1 MKYSY
6 EEDVIEDVFLAIEQ
20 DSLLRQRY
28 DELSAEL
35 RPQVVNNWIGQYT
48 KQMVGMESIRQVNAS
63 RSKLIK
69 SYTKLGRIRI

>member
-6 EEDVIEDVFLAIEQ
+6 EEDVIEDLFLVIEQ

-48 KQMVGMESIRQVNAS
+48 KQMVGMESVRQVKAG

>member
-1 MKYSY
+1 MKYAY
-6 EEDVIEDVFLAIEQ
+6 EEDVIEDLLLAIEQ

-48 KQMVGMESIRQVNAS
+48 KQMVGMESIRQVNAR

>member
-20 DSLLRQRY
+20 VSLLRQRY

>member
-1 MKYSY
+1 MKYAY
-6 EEDVIEDVFLAIEQ
+6 EEDVIEDLLLAIEQ
-20 DSLLRQRY
+20 DALLRHRY

-48 KQMVGMESIRQVNAS
+48 KQMVGMESIRQVNAR

>member
-1 MKYSY
+1 MKYAY
-6 EEDVIEDVFLAIEQ
+6 EEDVIEDLLLAIEQ
-20 DSLLRQRY
+20 DSPLRQRY

-48 KQMVGMESIRQVNAS
+48 KQMVGMESIRQVNAR